1 VQSEK
6 NKERRP
12 ALHDTAVHAI
22 LGMRT
27 AVPLHPVDMAKSL
40 SVTFY
45 PVKKSSQRVQR
56 FAERLKSA
64 LERHSVQIL
73 RYTQAQ
79 GDTATGKLKEGIVV
93 ISQGELET
101 GDLPVDH
108 VPNLRRAT
116 LVGIIDGPCPAE
128 TETRSQEK
136 LNSIVKRLAWNIE
149 QMTIYVDETTWTV
162 VTMNGAVIRCSLQTL
177 FEDTGNV
184 LIPKLAAPVVPPHAS
199 DFDVRDGGLN
209 LQDPRYATYVKDFQ
223 ESGKLWHDS
232 GLMLFHTSLADL
244 EFRNK
249 YYRRLAGAYLDNRSG
264 MSYGFLARQIATPP
278 APTMNTNEAIQ
289 KFGVEHLKKN
299 PEVFST
305 QTGTSVAVHIAE
317 NLLFVQV
324 PDVWVLMTRSG
335 CDKSNIDPLRD
346 LVLLGLAKGKIV
358 FCTPRGMT
366 PGTDCKPSY
375 DTLTI
380 LAHAAGNAL
389 VAAIQHRLQ
398 PGAPFESTLAQS
410 GLALAHWHGYL
421 HHATLPAG
429 YVVYGESNPPVSC
442 STMQAAILALHGK
455 VDAFA
460 GTAVAEQQFAG
471 DVHVEPHHGVNL
483 TGSTLVQLG
492 QWAMEHLPLLT
503 EIQVNGTMPQAAAG
517 GPNPA
522 S

>member
-1 VQSEK
+1 MQSPK
-6 NKERRP
+6 IHDRRP
-12 ALHDTAVHAI
+12 ALHEAAVHAI
-22 LGMRT
+22 LGMRS

-40 SVTFY
+40 AVTFY
-45 PVKKSSQRVQR
+45 PVKKASSTVER
-56 FAERLKSA
+56 FSERLRSA
-64 LERHSVQIL
+64 LERHGVQIL
-73 RYTQAQ
+73 RYIQAQ

-93 ISQGELET
+93 IAQGELDT

-149 QMTIYVDETTWTV
+149 QMTIYVDKTTWTV
-162 VTMNGAVIRCSLQTL
+162 VTMNGAVIRCSWETL
-177 FEDTGNV
+177 FEDTANV
-184 LIPKLAAPVVPPHAS
+184 LIPKLAAPVVPPHTN
-199 DFDVRDGGLN
+199 DFDAREGALN
-209 LQDPRYATYVKDFQ
+209 LQEPNYAPYVKDFQ

-249 YYRRLAGAYLDNRSG
+249 YYRRLAAAYLDNRSG
-264 MSYGFLARQIATPP
+264 MSYGFLARQMASPP
-278 APTMNTNEAIQ
+278 AATLTSNEVIQ
-289 KFGVEHLKKN
+289 KFGAEHLKKS
-299 PEVFST
+299 PEVFTASD
-305 QTGTSVAVHIAE
+305 GTWVAIHIGQSPI
-317 NLLFVQV
+317 FVLV

-335 CDKSNIDPLRD
+335 CDKSNINPLRD
-346 LVLLGLAKGKIV
+346 LVLLGLAKGKVV

-380 LAHAAGNAL
+380 LSHAMGNAL
-389 VAAIQHRLQ
+389 VAAVQRRLQ
-398 PGAPFESTLAQS
+398 PDAPFATTLAQS

-421 HHATLPAG
+421 HHATLPPG
-429 YVVYGESNPPVSC
+429 YVVYGETNPPVSC
-442 STMQAAILALHGK
+442 STLQAAILALHGK
-455 VDAFA
+455 IDAFA
-460 GTAVAEQQFAG
+460 GTVAAGEPYAG

-483 TGSTLVQLG
+483 TGSSLVQLG
-492 QWAMEHLPLLT
+492 QWALEHIAQLT
-503 EIQVNGTMPQAAAG
+503 EMQVNGVMPRANG
-517 GPNPA
+517 SSPH

>member
-1 VQSEK
+1 VQSA
-6 NKERRP
+6 NSKERRP
-12 ALHDTAVHAI
+12 ALHDSAIQAV
-22 LGMRT
+22 LGIRT
-27 AVPLHPVDMAKSL
+27 AAPLHPVDMAKSL
-40 SVTFY
+40 AVTFY
-45 PVKKSSQRVQR
+45 PTKKASQRVQR
-56 FAERLKSA
+56 FAERLRSA
-64 LERHSVQIL
+64 LERHGVQIL

-79 GDTATGKLKEGIVV
+79 GDSATGKLKEGIVV
-93 ISQGELET
+93 IAQGELET

-116 LVGIIDGPCPAE
+116 LVGVIDGPCPAE
-128 TETRSQEK
+128 TETHSQEK

-149 QMTIYVDETTWTV
+149 QMTIYVDEKTWTV
-162 VTMNGAVIRCSLQTL
+162 VTMNGAVIRCSWATL
-177 FEDTGNV
+177 LEDTGNV

-199 DFDVRDGGLN
+199 DFDVREGGLN
-209 LQDPRYATYVKDFQ
+209 LQDPRYGSYVKDFQ

-249 YYRRLAGAYLDNRSG
+249 YYRRLAAAYLDNRSG
-264 MSYGFLARQIATPP
+264 MSYGFLARQVAMPP
-278 APTMNTNEAIQ
+278 ALTMSSNEVIQ
-289 KFGVEHLKKN
+289 KFGPEHLKKN
-299 PEVFST
+299 PELFST
-305 QTGTSVAVHIAE
+305 QTGTWVAIHVGE
-317 NLLFVQV
+317 NHLFVQV

-346 LVLLGLAKGKIV
+346 LVLLGLSRGRIV
-358 FCTPRGMT
+358 FCTPKAMA

-380 LAHAAGNAL
+380 LAHAVGNAL
-389 VAAIQHRLQ
+389 VAAIQNRLQ
-398 PGAPFESTLAQS
+398 PGAQFGATLAQS

-421 HHATLPAG
+421 HQAALPPG

-442 STMQAAILALHGK
+442 STIQAAILALFGK

-460 GTAVAEQQFAG
+460 GTVVAGEQFSG

-492 QWAMEHLPLLT
+492 QWAMEHIAMLT
-503 EIQVNGTMPQAAAG
+503 EIQVNGTMPRTASG
-517 GPNPA
+517 GPN
-522 S
+522 SEL

>member
-1 VQSEK
+1 MQAH
-6 NKERRP
+6 NTKERRP
-12 ALHDTAVHAI
+12 ALHDAAVQAI
-22 LGMRT
+22 LGMR
-27 AVPLHPVDMAKSL
+27 ASVPLHLVDMAKSL
-40 SVTFY
+40 TVTFY
-45 PVKKSSQRVQR
+45 PVKEASQQVKR
-56 FAERLKSA
+56 FSERLKAA
-64 LERHSVQIL
+64 LERHGVQII

-79 GDTATGKLKEGIVV
+79 GDTATGRLKEGIVV
-93 ISQGELET
+93 ISQGNLDT

-149 QMTIYVDETTWTV
+149 QMTIYVDEQTWTV
-162 VTMNGAVIRCSLQTL
+162 VTMNGAVIRCSWQTL
-177 FEDTGNV
+177 FEDTAKV
-184 LIPKLAAPVVPPHAS
+184 LIPKLAAPVVPPHAN
-199 DFDVRDGGLN
+199 DFDVREGALN
-209 LQDPRYATYVKDFQ
+209 LQDPRYASYVKDFQ

-232 GLMLFHTSLADL
+232 GLMLFHTSLVDL

-249 YYRRLAGAYLDNRSG
+249 YYRRLAAAYLDNRSG
-264 MSYGFLARQIATPP
+264 MSYGFLARQLASPA
-278 APTMNTNEAIQ
+278 APTMTRNEVIQ
-289 KFGVEHLKKN
+289 KFGAEHLKKN
-299 PEVFST
+299 PEVFSAPD
-305 QTGTSVAVHIAE
+305 GTWVTIHMGE
-317 NLLFVQV
+317 TPLFVQI
-324 PDVWVLMTRSG
+324 PEVWVLMTRSG

-346 LVLLGLAKGKIV
+346 LVLLGLAKGKIL

-380 LAHAAGNAL
+380 LSHAVGNAL
-389 VAAIQHRLQ
+389 VAAVQHRLQ
-398 PGAPFESTLAQS
+398 PGAQFASTLAQS

-421 HHATLPAG
+421 HHATLPPG

-460 GTAVAEQQFAG
+460 GTVAAGQTYSG

-483 TGSTLVQLG
+483 TGATLVQLG
-492 QWAMEHLPLLT
+492 QWALEHIALLT
-503 EIQVNGTMPQAAAG
+503 EIQVNGTMPAKE
-517 GPNPA
+517 
-522 S
+522 